1 MQRLAGDHLRYG
13 TGSRIII
20 TSRDRGTLRQTVE
33 EDNIYEVELLKP
45 DDALQLFCLHAF
57 KNNTTRRT
65 DYKELAKKTGGYA
78 RGVPLALTILGS
90 LFFNCKSKE
99 DWEDEFNKLKQFPNE
114 DIQKVLRI
122 SYYRLE
128 ENEKQIFLDI
138 ACFHKGKEVKEVKR
152 MLAVRG
158 FFATVGI
165 RILIDTS
172 LISIYSDK
180 WKGEIIEMHDS
191 LQEMGRTIVQEQCI
205 KDPGKRN
212 RVFIDEDVYRV
223 LKSNTG
229 TPIVEAI
236 LLNWHN
242 SEVRPLKRADFK
254 LMSNLVALSVH
265 SRIFDCKSTASLD
278 LPGSLRYLYW
288 NRYPLESLP
297 SNFSPENLVELHMP
311 CSEVKKLWKE
321 DQRLVNLEVIDL
333 QYSTNLTEV
342 PNLSGSL
349 KIVHI
354 DLSGCGSLAE
364 IPGYFQDLG
373 KLTHL
378 HLALCTSLKYLPE
391 MPGNI
396 KYLDLLGSGIKELP
410 QSVWSHEKIS
420 YLNISHCRYLEK
432 LPSNKCKLKIS
443 GSFNLDWHTS
453 LGEFSELPRDI
464 SKLSLVGCKRL
475 VSLPTNIWKLKYL
488 EELNLSNCFKLENFP
503 KILEPMEHLKS
514 LNLSGTSIK
523 ELHSSI
529 EFLPALKRIQLQG
542 CKRFSSI
549 PKSICKLKYLEV
561 LDFSLCSELVN
572 FPEIL
577 EPMEHLK
584 SLNLSGTTVKK
595 LHSSIEFLPA
605 LKRIQ
610 LQGCKRFSSIPK
622 NICKLKNLE
631 VLDFSLCSELV
642 NFPEILEPMEH
653 LKSLNL
659 SGTTIKELHSSI
671 EFLPA
676 LKRIQLQGCK
686 RFSSIPKSICKLKN
700 LEVLDFSS
708 CAELENFPEILEPME
723 HLKSLNLSGTLV
735 KELHSSIQFLP
746 ALIRI

>member
-1 MQRLAGDHLRYG
+1 MECIMTILQMCCRSLTFSSPSSAAAAAADDNDDDCVEANIPPRREKYDVFINFRGEDTRDG
-13 TGSRIII
+13 I
-20 TSRDRGTLRQTVE
+20 TSHLHAALLQKKIETYIDNRLQKGEEIGPALQEAIEKSTLSVIIFSQNYASSTWCLDELVHILECKKIYGHMVIPVFYDINPSDVRKQHGSYAGAFAQLE
-33 EDNIYEVELLKP
+33 KRFKDNIDKVHKWR
-45 DDALQLFCLHAF
+45 DALKTAADLSGF
-57 KNNTTRRT
+57 
-65 DYKELAKKTGGYA
+65 DYSNK
-78 RGVPLALTILGS
+78 RG
-90 LFFNCKSKE
+90 
-99 DWEDEFNKLKQFPNE
+99 
-114 DIQKVLRI
+114 
-122 SYYRLE
+122 
-128 ENEKQIFLDI
+128 
-138 ACFHKGKEVKEVKR
+138 
-152 MLAVRG
+152 
-158 FFATVGI
+158 
-165 RILIDTS
+165 
-172 LISIYSDK
+172 
-180 WKGEIIEMHDS
+180 
-191 LQEMGRTIVQEQCI
+191 
-205 KDPGKRN
+205 
-212 RVFIDEDVYRV
+212 
-223 LKSNTG
+223 
-229 TPIVEAI
+229 
-236 LLNWHN
+236 
-242 SEVRPLKRADFK
+242 EVRPLKRADFK

-265 SRIFDCKSTASLD
+265 SRIFDCKSTAPLD

-410 QSVWSHEKIS
+410 QSFWSHEKIS

-631 VLDFSLCSELV
+631 VLDFSLCSKLV